1 MTELDWI
8 DEIINSTESFVKPI
22 PVLETFNNN
31 RINQDIKDRETL
43 NNLNGPQLLTEL
55 TTLQKTIKGVDK
67 RADNDTLSE
76 SFPSKETQGT
86 YRTREASFKET
97 LNIHLN
103 QVSDMLTAFA

>member
-55 TTLQKTIKGVDK
+55 STLQKTIKGVDK

-86 YRTREASFKET
+86 YRTREASFKESYNSFKFQLST
-97 LNIHLN
+97 M
-103 QVSDMLTAFA
+103 SEAFS